1 VNASGDDGEADAK
14 DPDSLAGYAP
24 LRPASTDLTVPLSY
38 MMRTDVGK
46 GPLELLALRGFV
58 LPVRIFVG
66 KGPGV
71 ALGTK
76 KTAQA
81 DGPPPLPKA
90 MLDAARHAETP
101 LPGGPGPL

>member
-1 VNASGDDGEADAK
+1 
-14 DPDSLAGYAP
+14 
-24 LRPASTDLTVPLSY
+24 

-58 LPVRIFVG
+58 LPARIFIV
-66 KGPGV
+66 KRPGV
-71 ALGTK
+71 VQGTK
-76 KTAQA
+76 KTAQM

-101 LPGGPGPL
+101 LPGGQRPL